1 MYVMFGAIAG
11 DVIGSP
17 YEWNPIKTKEFPL
30 FSKYSIFTD
39 DTVLTVDVAAAI
51 LYNQD
56 WESSL

>member
-1 MYVMFGAIAG
+1 MYVMLGAIAG

-39 DTVLTVDVAAAI
+39 DTVLNVAVAI
-51 LYNQD
+51 LYNQN
-56 WESSL
+56 